1 MTKLIINENKI
12 PVPVIPVHGGQL
24 RANNKGELI
33 LVVEV
38 SKWDNEFHR
47 IVLRDDYIKQFDT
60 LDHTPVSADYVIS
73 NHPHTIDN
81 AVITVDINK
90 EEE

>member
-1 MTKLIINENKI
+1 MTKLIINDNRES
-12 PVPVIPVHGGQL
+12 VPAVPVHGGQL

-38 SKWDNEFHR
+38 SKADDEFHR
-47 IVLRDDYIKQFDT
+47 VALIDDYIKQFEV
-60 LDHTPVSADYVIS
+60 LDNTPVSADEVIK

-81 AVITVDINK
+81 AVITVDLNK
-90 EEE
+90 EVE